1 MTSVA
6 KDSKKA
12 FKFCEGAT
20 RHDLSL
26 SPWPLDHLAYKCAII
41 LSSSCLVSMCARS
54 LARSAALSRQEE
66 EGECANMYT
75 PYRAFTSDSALR
87 KRGKNVATYSFYV
100 CLCTISPNISPIL
113 EVALRVD
120 KSGPADAGGAT
131 GAGDPAFGPFYG
143 CRQRIAVLLTAPPFL
158 PSISITSGWLRWCL
172 LTQRADP
179 PYNAYL
185 PRDGYYSLHRAA
197 GETAVLL
204 DRRNDP

>member
-1 MTSVA
+1 
-6 KDSKKA
+6 
-12 FKFCEGAT
+12 
-20 RHDLSL
+20 
-26 SPWPLDHLAYKCAII
+26 
-41 LSSSCLVSMCARS
+41 MCARS
-54 LARSAALSRQEE
+54 LALPLFPAERSRGG

-100 CLCTISPNISPIL
+100 CFMYNFTQHIPN
-113 EVALRVD
+113 
-120 KSGPADAGGAT
+120 SGGCFASRQVRPADADGAT

-143 CRQRIAVLLTAPPFL
+143 CRQRIAVLLSSPLLPSSP

-197 GETAVLL
+197 GETAVQL